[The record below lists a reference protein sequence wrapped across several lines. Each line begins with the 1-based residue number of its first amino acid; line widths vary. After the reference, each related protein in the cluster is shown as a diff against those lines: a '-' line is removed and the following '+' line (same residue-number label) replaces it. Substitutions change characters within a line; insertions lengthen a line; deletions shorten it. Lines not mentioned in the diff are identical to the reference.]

1 MKKLTIILTA
11 FLLLFGLS
19 ISAQDLN
26 DAGKAYNEGIEFAKE
41 NNTMEAI
48 AAYQECA
55 DISKELGDVGEGLKV
70 KAETQIS
77 SLYLKLGLDSYKA
90 KEYDTAISLFTV
102 SGEYADKVNKPKSAA
117 KARTYIAATY
127 TAKGNAAVKEKKYE
141 DALANFSKGLEYNPK
156 YFKAY
161 YGMAICYSKQ
171 DESTKMEEA
180 VNKVVELGGEDKV
193 VEKAKT
199 LAANHYLN
207 LSGTCIQ
214 KESYNEASMMAKKCI
229 EFNPMEST
237 AYYYQALA
245 NNNLGNFDQAIAA
258 IQTGMKAEQEDK
270 SNLYFELGR
279 AYEGKGETVQACDAY
294 KGVVSGPNVTAA
306 NYQRTTVLSCN

>member
-1 MKKLTIILTA
+1 MLIKQKNITL
-11 FLLLFGLS
+11 
-19 ISAQDLN
+19 
-26 DAGKAYNEGIEFAKE
+26 
-41 NNTMEAI
+41 
-48 AAYQECA
+48 
-55 DISKELGDVGEGLKV
+55 
-70 KAETQIS
+70 
-77 SLYLKLGLDSYKA
+77 
-90 KEYDTAISLFTV
+90 
-102 SGEYADKVNKPKSAA
+102 SGEYADKISKPKSAA

-127 TAKGNAAVKEKKYE
+127 TAKGNADVKANKYD

-161 YGMAICYSKQ
+161 YGMAICYNKK
-171 DESTKMEEA
+171 DESAEMENA
-180 VNKVVELGGEDKV
+180 VKKVIELGGDDKV

-214 KESYNEASMMAKKCI
+214 KESYNEASMMAKKRI
-229 EFNPMEST
+229 EYNAMEAT

-245 NNNLGNFDQAIAA
+245 NNNLGNFDQAISA

-279 AYEGKGETVQACDAY
+279 AHEGKGETEKACEAY